1 MQTDTLTDKI
11 LATLKERDL
20 LAKREVIESALT
32 DPATEEWGS
41 KHLNPSTL
49 LSREELVL
57 YNKLE
62 HSGALQPILRDP
74 ELGTTRPFL
83 EDEIR
88 SAIESLEASTATIQK
103 QTETLSFQCETL
115 KKQLRQ
121 QVNWEQDRSRDIA
134 RLRKKHEARRQSTII
149 AANDLSDELEASF
162 RSATEKTSTKNKQI
176 LSLLSSQLKQDDK
189 VLADIETL
197 ITGIKSNG
205 NDAETVERASQ
216 LSVMLADYNAE
227 EIHYRLDRLYLETI
241 HHESIQSRPSKSSQ
255 IGTESETV
263 AALEEEL
270 ESLYPEIEILAEMS
284 TKQQF
289 HEPILR
295 EIHNQHNQLHAT
307 SKEKLERALDVL
319 IDMTESKKTLTQNL
333 NNQESS
339 HELLEQLATLYQTE
353 VGTTQQITQ
362 PPSRRESL
370 RRRSIQTNLLLTTP
384 PNPTTLPEQPALE
397 SLLRRIGV
405 SAESVIRPR
414 AEDGGAQ
421 GLHEKRIQLSETLRA
436 LGMAVD
442 TPLVRELAPADRA
455 LYLLESA
462 LNVNSDY
469 EVSLRDTEL
478 ERGLNGLEGELEELQ
493 RGVKGLD
500 LDVLHQRDKMRDRFV
515 ERWG

>member
-20 LAKREVIESALT
+20 LAKRDVIELALT
-32 DPATEEWGS
+32 DPATEEWVS

-62 HSGALQPILRDP
+62 NSGAIQPILRDP
-74 ELGTTRPFL
+74 ELGATRPFL
-83 EDEIR
+83 EDDIR

-115 KKQLRQ
+115 KRQLRQ
-121 QVNWEQDRSRDIA
+121 QEKWEQDRSRDIA
-134 RLRKKHEARRQSTII
+134 LLRKKHEARRQSTTI

-162 RSATEKTSTKNKQI
+162 RSATEKTSAKNKQI
-176 LSLLSSQLKQDDK
+176 LSSLSSRLKQDDK
-189 VLADIETL
+189 VLTDLETL
-197 ITGIKSNG
+197 ISGIKYNG
-205 NDAETVERASQ
+205 NDADTVKRASQ
-216 LSVMLADYNAE
+216 LSAMLADYSAE

-241 HHESIQSRPSKSSQ
+241 QSKPSKSSQ
-255 IGTESETV
+255 IGTESGTI

-295 EIHNQHNQLHAT
+295 EIHNQHNQLQAT
-307 SKEKLERALDVL
+307 SKEKLEWALDVL
-319 IDMTESKKTLTQNL
+319 IDITESKKSLTQHL
-333 NNQESS
+333 NKQESS

-353 VGTTQQITQ
+353 VGTTHQITQ
-362 PPSRRESL
+362 PPSRRDSL
-370 RRRSIQTNLLLTTP
+370 RRRSTQPNHLLS
-384 PNPTTLPEQPALE
+384 NPTPHSNPEQPALE

-405 SAESVIRPR
+405 SPESVIRPR

-455 LYLLESA
+455 LYLLSEA
-462 LNVNSDY
+462 LHANSDY
-469 EVSLRDTEL
+469 EVSLRDRGL
-478 ERGLNGLEGELEELQ
+478 ERALSGLEGELEELQ
-493 RGVKGLD
+493 RGVQGLD
-500 LDVLHQRDKMRDRFV
+500 MDVLHQRDKMRDRFV
-515 ERWG
+515 ERWA